1 MKIWGEKSFL
11 EPVKN
16 VIEIRPRLNLRL
28 HICRDCY
35 VTTQND
41 GLLCLWRN
49 RLFTNSGS
57 ITRRSLVQIQP
68 RHQDKAKGSGYAPL
82 HFLGSTI
89 FRRSY
94 LGEVEGGC
102 LNVRE
107 TSPRSPTACLPG
119 PARQSFFPRAD
130 LRGFQSGLSE
140 HGYRLESLLG
150 DADIHGVRVGA
161 GIAPA
166 PVSARSAHRAA
177 GSAGHGEIIY
187 LLVYLEEMHSK
198 LQGRHGEENWVVHVE
213 FPWTDT
219 ELIFSHYRPIESP
232 A

>member
-16 VIEIRPRLNLRL
+16 VIEIDPRLNLRL

-41 GLLCLWRN
+41 GLLCLWRS

-119 PARQSFFPRAD
+119 PARQSFFSKGR
-130 LRGFQSGLSE
+130 LTRLSE
-140 HGYRLESLLG
+140 WP
-150 DADIHGVRVGA
+150 VGA
-161 GIAPA
+161 RLSSRIPSRRCRY
-166 PVSARSAHRAA
+166 PR
-177 GSAGHGEIIY
+177 GESRGGDCPRPCICQ
-187 LLVYLEEMHSK
+187 ECSPSRRQCRTWRDH
-198 LQGRHGEENWVVHVE
+198 
-213 FPWTDT
+213 
-219 ELIFSHYRPIESP
+219 IFTRLP
-232 A
+232 

>member
-16 VIEIRPRLNLRL
+16 VIEIDPRLNLRL

-41 GLLCLWRN
+41 GLLCLWRS

-119 PARQSFFPRAD
+119 PAR
-130 LRGFQSGLSE
+130 L
-140 HGYRLESLLG
+140 
-150 DADIHGVRVGA
+150 
-161 GIAPA
+161 
-166 PVSARSAHRAA
+166 
-177 GSAGHGEIIY
+177 
-187 LLVYLEEMHSK
+187 K
-198 LQGRHGEENWVVHVE
+198 LQGQTYAAFRVACRSTVIVSN
-213 FPWTDT
+213 P
-219 ELIFSHYRPIESP
+219 FSAMPISTG
-232 A
+232 